1 MTFKIALLLHLF
13 IPIFIITLFTY
24 TQLISKRK
32 KFKTLTIHFALL
44 LLYSSLIIYFF
55 DSVFFSLS
63 ALFIT
68 QLIIAYFCY
77 ADAYKKVYQIVIYS
91 FLLQILSLILTLI
104 PLSFLYSIT
113 LQSTVYYDREF
124 TIYALMLY
132 DTWLLGLS
140 FYYILEFSKLKRSVS
155 FFKYSTLF
163 ICQSILGY
171 IVFLLS
177 FDLYLG
183 MFIVIMLAVIV
194 IIVMTNYILMKSFQ
208 EILFDFL
215 DLFETTRNKEIMK
228 QEMELKQIRKQIYLD
243 IEKTQA
249 LLRRHLDN
257 EAQDYI
263 KNKCSQLKNMSIGRY
278 SENKMIDIILYNKVK
293 LMKDKHIQETVDIS
307 IQENINID
315 DIDLVTL
322 LFNVLDNAIE
332 ACEKLDK
339 KRFIHIKIFEK
350 YNCIYVEVINSKNK
364 YINSIH
370 LKTTKEDTLNHGIGI
385 TIIKNIVNKY
395 KGDVLFEDNGSTFR
409 VKMFLKN

>member
-208 EILFDFL
+208 DILFDFL

-409 VKMFLKN
+409 VKLFLKN